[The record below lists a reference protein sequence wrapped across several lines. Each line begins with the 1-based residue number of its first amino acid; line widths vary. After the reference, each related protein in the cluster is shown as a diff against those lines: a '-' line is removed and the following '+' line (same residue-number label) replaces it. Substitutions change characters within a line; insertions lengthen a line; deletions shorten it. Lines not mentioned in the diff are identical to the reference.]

1 MQCSLVSRED
11 GIIGGMSSGF
21 SSSAAGPPGK
31 QGITAF
37 FWRFRLLFSGLLPLF
52 MVAHFGHHVVG
63 AMLNP
68 LLPMIRDDLKLSYT
82 TAGVL
87 VSVFSIT
94 GGIAQLP
101 AGWLADRIGTR
112 PMILISVTGVAVG
125 GLLIGLSHSYGMLIV
140 LLGLTALAS
149 GGYHPS
155 AATAI
160 SLMTPPERR
169 GRALG
174 LHLIGGTSSFWVILL
189 AVAPMAAAWTWR
201 SPFII
206 LSIPIIVLG
215 FVLFVLLGKRLKPA
229 QEAEATAATNR
240 ATQAAGPAK
249 IRWPVFLPFLVL
261 TVGSGMIVQSVG
273 AYYSLYATDTLGVAA
288 AGVVLLMAISPFVGM
303 FVAPTGGYLSD
314 KLGATPVVMVSALLA
329 GPLLFAMSR
338 VPNVGVFAVLL
349 GLLGIVN
356 MMRAPSSEAYFVTAI
371 PAKRRATILGIY
383 FFAGMELAGVM
394 TPLAGRLID
403 THGFG
408 PVLTGAAIA
417 QVVLAAVC
425 SFFLFVNQRRDKT
438 ARAAQ
443 R

>member
-1 MQCSLVSRED
+1 
-11 GIIGGMSSGF
+11 MSSDA
-21 SSSAAGPPGK
+21 STSIPLPSGK
-31 QGITAF
+31 KGLAAF
-37 FWRFRLLFSGLLPLF
+37 FWKFRLLFSGLIPLF
-52 MVAHFGHHVVG
+52 MVSHFGHHVVG

-68 LLPMIRDDLKLSYT
+68 LLPMIRSDLNLNYA
-82 TAGVL
+82 TAGLL

-101 AGWLADRIGTR
+101 AGWLADKVGAR
-112 PMILISVTGVAVG
+112 PMILISVSGVAIG
-125 GLLIGLSHSYGMLIV
+125 GVLIGLSHSFGMLIV
-140 LLGLTALAS
+140 MLGLTALAS

-160 SLMTPPERR
+160 SLVTPPERR

-174 LHLIGGTSSFWVILL
+174 LHLIGGTSSFWVVLL

-206 LSIPIIVLG
+206 LSVPIIVLG
-215 FVLFVLLGKRLKPA
+215 FVLFMLLGKRLKQA
-229 QEAEATAATNR
+229 QLDEVTPTGKK
-240 ATQAAGPAK
+240 QQMAGPAK
-249 IRWPVFLPFLVL
+249 IRWPIFLPFLVL
-261 TVGSGMIVQSVG
+261 TVGTGMIVQSVG
-273 AYYSLYATDTLGVAA
+273 AYYSLYATDKLEVAA

-314 KLGATPVVMVSALLA
+314 KFGAAPIVMTSALLA
-329 GPLLFAMSR
+329 GPLLFAMSK
-338 VPNVGVFAVLL
+338 VPNVAIFALLL

-394 TPLAGRLID
+394 TPFAGQLID
-403 THGFG
+403 KHGFG

-417 QVVLAAVC
+417 QLALAAVC
-425 SFFLFVNQRRDKT
+425 SVILLVNQRRGRLAT
-438 ARAAQ
+438 AQA
-443 R
+443 

>member
-1 MQCSLVSRED
+1 MLS
-11 GIIGGMSSGF
+11 
-21 SSSAAGPPGK
+21 
-31 QGITAF
+31 
-37 FWRFRLLFSGLLPLF
+37 
-52 MVAHFGHHVVG
+52 HFGHHVVG

-68 LLPMIRDDLKLSYT
+68 LLPMIRSDLNLNYATS
-82 TAGVL
+82 GLL

-101 AGWLADRIGTR
+101 AGWLADRVGVR
-112 PMILISVTGVAVG
+112 PMILLSVSGVAIG
-125 GLLIGLSHSYGMLIV
+125 GVLIGLSHSFGMLIV
-140 LLGLTALAS
+140 MLGLTALAS

-160 SLMTPPERR
+160 SLVTPVERR

-174 LHLIGGTSSFWVILL
+174 LHLIGGTSSFWVVLL

-206 LSIPIIVLG
+206 LSVPIIVLG
-215 FVLFVLLGKRLKPA
+215 FVLFVLLGKRLK
-229 QEAEATAATNR
+229 QAEPGETPTKGK
-240 ATQAAGPAK
+240 TDGTSGPAK
-249 IRWPVFLPFLVL
+249 IRWPIFLPFLVL
-261 TVGSGMIVQSVG
+261 TVGTGMIVQSVG
-273 AYYSLYATDTLGVAA
+273 AYYSLYATDGLGVAA

-314 KLGATPVVMVSALLA
+314 KLGAAPIVMTSALLA
-329 GPLLFAMSR
+329 GPLLFAMSK

-394 TPLAGRLID
+394 TPFAGQLID
-403 THGFG
+403 RHGFG
-408 PVLTGAAIA
+408 AVLTGAAIA
-417 QVVLAAVC
+417 QIILAVVC
-425 SFFLFVNQRRDKT
+425 SFFLVVNLRRERT

-443 R
+443 S